1 MSNQPTNFLAPEGPD
16 PKRMFLVIALTAAL
30 FSLFSYFAPKAPVS
44 AKHTSQNQ
52 TADAGKGPNANNNNP
67 GTLAAAGEAGPAAQA
82 GSEQPQV
89 ANATP
94 DNLPTST
101 VVLKDAKGLFRAEL
115 SNRGAQV
122 TGFELLGYRK
132 PIELVKTPQNATV
145 VAEAKAF
152 VGTQGFFALRG
163 REGVTLS
170 ESAPYVVLGT
180 VQGEAKD
187 AAKEVLFERVT
198 AEGIRIK
205 KRFSVSSDKDYVLQ
219 TVLELKN
226 EGMGPRSIA
235 LDWLMQRARIEHKK
249 SWFAPGPDEFGVVCQ
264 VQDKHERVTL
274 HDLEGGKIKA
284 FGGAVAFAG
293 LDERY
298 FLGALAPQDPTYLTN
313 CKATLSNG
321 LAVLTVEQA
330 TVVLNPGEIKTYTFD
345 SYMGPKKS
353 ELLAAA
359 GHGLEKNIDF
369 GFFGVLSQPMLWL
382 LVQIYNLVSNFGIA
396 IILLTLIIK
405 ALTYPLTQKSFVS
418 MQELKK
424 IAPEVKA
431 LQDKYGHDKQ
441 MLGQKQM
448 ELYKQHGI
456 NPMAGCLPML
466 IQMPI
471 WLALYQMLG
480 NSIEI
485 YQQPF
490 FGWISD
496 LTAPDPYFV
505 LPVVMGASMVLQTA
519 FQPTPDDQP
528 QMKVMMWI
536 MPIFLTVVMIGL
548 PAGLSLY
555 ILTNNVLTILQQ
567 MFIKRRYQS

>member
-1 MSNQPTNFLAPEGPD
+1 MTNHPTNFLGPEGPD
-16 PKRMFLVIALTAAL
+16 SKRMFLAIALTAVA
-30 FSLFSYFAPKAPVS
+30 FSLFSYFAKPS
-44 AKHTSQNQ
+44 ALTPNHGAAKNAASSQG
-52 TADAGKGPNANNNNP
+52 AG
-67 GTLAAAGEAGPAAQA
+67 AAAGAAGADKGLGGAAGQAAGA
-82 GSEQPQV
+82 GSADSNAAAAPA

-94 DNLPTST
+94 DNLRAST

-115 SNRGAQV
+115 SSRGAQI

-132 PIELVKTPQNATV
+132 PIELVKTPAGANV
-145 VAEAKAF
+145 VPEAKALI
-152 VGTQGFFALRG
+152 GAQGFFALRA
-163 REGVTLS
+163 REGLTLI
-170 ESAPYVVLGT
+170 ETAPYAVANISPTET
-180 VQGEAKD
+180 V
-187 AAKEVLFERVT
+187 FTRVT
-198 AEGIRIK
+198 KEGIQLQ
-205 KRFSVSSDKDYVLQ
+205 KRFAVAADRDYVLR
-219 TVLELKN
+219 TTLELKN
-226 EGMGPRSIA
+226 ESGTPRSIA
-235 LDWLMQRARIEHKK
+235 LDWLMQRARVEHKK

-264 VQDKHERVTL
+264 VQDKHERMTL
-274 HDLEGGKIKA
+274 SDLEGGKIKA
-284 FGGAVAFAG
+284 FSGAVAFAG

-298 FLGALAPQDPTYLTN
+298 FLGALAPVDPTILTS
-313 CKATLSNG
+313 CKASVSSG
-321 LAVLTVEQA
+321 LATLTLEQA
-330 TVVLNPGEIKTYTFD
+330 AVMLNPGETKTFAFD
-345 SYMGPKKS
+345 SYLGPKKI
-353 ELLAAA
+353 ELLTAAD
-359 GHGLEKNIDF
+359 HDLETNIDY

-382 LVQIYNLVSNFGIA
+382 LVQIYNLVKNFGIA

-405 ALTYPLTQKSFVS
+405 LITYPLTQKSFVS

-431 LQDKYGHDKQ
+431 LQDKYGHDKAV
-441 MLGQKQM
+441 LGQKQM

-496 LTAPDPYFV
+496 LTAPDPYFI
-505 LPVVMGASMVLQTA
+505 LPIVMGASMIVQTA
-519 FQPTPDDQP
+519 FQPTPEDQP
-528 QMKVMMWI
+528 QMKIMMWI
-536 MPIFLTVVMIGL
+536 MPIFLTVIMIGL

-567 MFIKRRYQS
+567 MLIKRRYQS